1 MANTAF
7 DTLETAENLEAAG
20 VDTAQA
26 KAHARE
32 MAKASG
38 VELAS
43 KADIAGIKADLYRAI
58 WTQAAGFAAF
68 VVAVAALAVGLMQVL
83 P

>member
-7 DTLETAENLEAAG
+7 DTLETAQNLEAAG

-26 KAHARE
+26 EAHARE
-32 MAKASG
+32 MAKAAQ

-43 KADIAGIKADLYRAI
+43 KADIASIKADIADRETRLLWRFVTVMVAI
-58 WTQAAGFAAF
+58 AGLGIGLTQAFG
-68 VVAVAALAVGLMQVL
+68 
-83 P
+83 

>member
-7 DTLETAENLEAAG
+7 DTLETTENLEAAG

-43 KADIAGIKADLYRAI
+43 KADIAGIKADIADRETRLLWRFVMAMVAI
-58 WTQAAGFAAF
+58 AGLGIGLTQAFG
-68 VVAVAALAVGLMQVL
+68 
-83 P
+83 